1 MSALLTAP
9 STDNLERLVRF
20 IRSHSMVA
28 YIVDERILAVTDYG
42 WGLASVD
49 TIEPTLQAVR
59 DWLGY

>member
-1 MSALLTAP
+1 MSAEA
-9 STDNLERLVRF
+9 LVSF

-28 YIVDERILAVTDYG
+28 YVVDERIVAVTDCG
-42 WGLASVD
+42 WGLAEVE